1 MLFKIPNAQKRI
13 QNKNQTAYVEE
24 GVSITPMPV
33 TMDETVTITYD
44 GLLAQNNAAT
54 IYTHVGNGFSDYWT
68 NIQDIP
74 MKKEGNVW
82 MARVTPSD
90 SRLNFCFYD
99 GANNWD
105 NNNGYNWSLT
115 IHNGKQY

>member
-1 MLFKIPNAQKRI
+1 MFKLPTAEKRI
-13 QNKNQTAYVEE
+13 KNKKQTAYVEE

-44 GLLAQNNAAT
+44 GLLAQNKAET
-54 IYTHVGNGFSDYWT
+54 IYAHMGNGFSDSWT

-74 MKKEGNVW
+74 MKKEKTVW
-82 MARVTPSD
+82 TASVIPAD
-90 SRLNFCFYD
+90 SRMNFCFHD
-99 GANNWD
+99 GADNWD

-115 IHNGKQY
+115 IHNGKQF